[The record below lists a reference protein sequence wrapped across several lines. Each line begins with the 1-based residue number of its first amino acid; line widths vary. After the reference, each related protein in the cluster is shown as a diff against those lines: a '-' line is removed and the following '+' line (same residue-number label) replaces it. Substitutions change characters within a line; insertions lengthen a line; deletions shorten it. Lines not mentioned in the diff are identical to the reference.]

1 MRLGWVKLPGISVF
15 FFSSWLQPLKH
26 LSSWKRPRSSQDS
39 FLHQPA
45 PSNSAKTHLQRPS
58 HPHLQPSPLSC
69 VLLRQSSI
77 LSASCDF
84 WENSATM
91 ATAVSDRL
99 THTHNAGADA
109 SEFFAIIKSFHF
121 SHPLTLSML
130 MFPCFQRS
138 LWSEDQFALL
148 SQGEALEEFPNIF
161 IAPVKLKCQG

>member
-1 MRLGWVKLPGISVF
+1 
-15 FFSSWLQPLKH
+15 
-26 LSSWKRPRSSQDS
+26 
-39 FLHQPA
+39 
-45 PSNSAKTHLQRPS
+45 
-58 HPHLQPSPLSC
+58 
-69 VLLRQSSI
+69 
-77 LSASCDF
+77 
-84 WENSATM
+84 M

-99 THTHNAGADA
+99 THTHNAAGADA

-130 MFPCFQRS
+130 TFLCFQRS